1 MIDFITATDW
11 TIRALEVLIILFL
24 LATLNKYRLAL
35 FFGGKSNLK
44 SIADHTMHSCFIAA
58 LTVMVFHFVSSSL
71 AQYIITIEM
80 SKLALR
86 QFFYFTMF
94 SCSMAFVVA
103 LFFLHTIRS
112 CTFSTTA
119 RFCLYFALAQAIL
132 QLTQFIMRGLLDN
145 NLLSPAYSYSVLAL
159 NILSLGVVTI
169 YPVKQFARLLTKEGI

>member
-11 TIRALEVLIILFL
+11 TIRALEMLIIVFL
-24 LATLNKYRLAL
+24 LATLNKHRSAL

-44 SIADHTMHSCFIAA
+44 SIDDHTMHSCFIAA

-94 SCSMAFVVA
+94 SCSMSFVVA
-103 LFFLHTIRS
+103 LFFMHSIRG

-119 RFCLYFALAQAIL
+119 RFCLYLALAQSVV
-132 QLTQFIMRGLLDN
+132 QLIQFIMRGLLDN
-145 NLLSPAYSYSVLAL
+145 SMLSPAYSFSVVVL
-159 NILSLGVVTI
+159 NILSLGVVAI
-169 YPVKQFARLLTKEGI
+169 YPVKKFTGLLRKEGI

>member
-11 TIRALEVLIILFL
+11 TIRALEILIIVFL
-24 LATLNKYRLAL
+24 LATLNKHRSAL

-44 SIADHTMHSCFIAA
+44 SIDDHTMHSCFIAA

-94 SCSMAFVVA
+94 SCSILFVFT
-103 LFFLHTIRS
+103 LFFLHTIRG
-112 CTFSTTA
+112 CVFSTTA
-119 RFCLYFALAQAIL
+119 RFCLYLALAQAIV
-132 QLTQFIMRGLLDN
+132 QLIQFIIRGLLDN
-145 NLLSPAYSYSVLAL
+145 SMLSSVYSFSVITL
-159 NILSLGVVTI
+159 NILSLGVVAV
-169 YPVKQFARLLTKEGI
+169 YPVKKLSWLIAKEGI

>member
-24 LATLNKYRLAL
+24 LAILNKHRLAL

-58 LTVMVFHFVSSSL
+58 LTVMVFHFISSNL
-71 AQYIITIEM
+71 AQYILAVEM
-80 SKLALR
+80 EKLLLR

-103 LFFLHTIRS
+103 LFFLHTIRG
-112 CTFSTTA
+112 CTFSTAA
-119 RFCLYFALAQAIL
+119 RFCLYLALAQAIL

-145 NLLSPAYSYSVLAL
+145 SMLSPVYSFSVVAL
-159 NILSLGVVTI
+159 NILSLSVVAI
-169 YPVKQFARLLTKEGI
+169 YPVKKLTSLIIKEGI

>member
-1 MIDFITATDW
+1 MIDFFVATSW

-24 LATLNKYRLAL
+24 LATLNKHRLAL

-58 LTVMVFHFVSSSL
+58 LTVMVFHFISSNL
-71 AQYIITIEM
+71 AQYILAVEM
-80 SKLALR
+80 EKLLLR

-103 LFFLHTIRS
+103 LFFLHTIRG
-112 CTFSTTA
+112 CTFSTAA
-119 RFCLYFALAQAIL
+119 RFCLYLALAQAIL

-145 NLLSPAYSYSVLAL
+145 SMLSPVYSFSVVAL
-159 NILSLGVVTI
+159 NILSLTVVAI
-169 YPVKQFARLLTKEGI
+169 YPVKKLTSLIIKEGI